1 MVEDVGKVAEFINSF
16 GVTAVIIAM
25 FLVVFIAILIYILNT
40 NKKMM
45 ESERETATK
54 VLESMLNNY
63 TADFKK
69 PAYEEKNIVNIFM
82 ELDQSLK
89 KDCAET
95 LEKSKSDRTA
105 IYVFHNGMQASHGL
119 PFFKMSCI
127 SEKVSQKSIGNLQ
140 LREHTA
146 MPLSLFDKIVGGLY
160 YDGFYRITDEGII
173 DAGDRIFIKNT
184 KLKDC
189 FFFPIYDDENNM
201 MGFILNGYNDIIPDK
216 DIAKETEILK
226 ELAEKAKPVIQFSKC
241 QTMSSSNTKR
251 GE

>member
-1 MVEDVGKVAEFINSF
+1 MVEDVGKVASFIDSF
-16 GVTAVIIAM
+16 GATAVILAI
-25 FLVVFIAILIYILNT
+25 FLVVFIVILIYILNT

-45 ESERETATK
+45 ESERATTTK

-63 TADFKK
+63 TANLKK
-69 PAYEEKNIVNIFM
+69 PVYEEKNIVNIFM

-95 LEKSKSDRTA
+95 LEESKSDRTA

-146 MPLSLFDKIVGGLY
+146 MPLSLFDKIVGSLY
-160 YDGFYRITDEGII
+160 YDGFYRIIDEGVL

-189 FFFPIYDDENNM
+189 LFFPIYDDENNM
-201 MGFILNGYNDIIPDK
+201 MGFILNGYNNINPDRDIT
-216 DIAKETEILK
+216 KETDILK
-226 ELAEKAKPVIQFSKC
+226 DLAEKAKPVIQFSKC
-241 QTMSSSNTKR
+241 QTMMSTTKR